1 MVVRLACAGRCLV
14 TLHTEGVD
22 RNHEPPVGDN
32 VILPVTLHTE
42 GVDYKLGMKKPSPL
56 KEWSIPR

>member
-1 MVVRLACAGRCLV
+1 MSRMTHEIVG
-14 TLHTEGVD
+14 TGFD
-22 RNHEPPVGDN
+22 FDQDINHEPPVGDN